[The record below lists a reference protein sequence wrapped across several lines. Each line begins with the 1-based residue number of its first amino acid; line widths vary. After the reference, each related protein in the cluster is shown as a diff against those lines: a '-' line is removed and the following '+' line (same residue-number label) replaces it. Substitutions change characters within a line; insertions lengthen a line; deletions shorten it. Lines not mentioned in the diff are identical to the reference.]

1 MQRNE
6 QLKLARNLGAEHFAR
21 GGRCTPVTDRN
32 VLALLE
38 GRALGVTPEGEAPTV
53 LILKA
58 WSDGWTVANLKAVA

>member
-1 MQRNE
+1 MKRNE
-6 QLKLARNLGAEHFAR
+6 QLELARNLGAAHFAA
-21 GGRCTPVTDRN
+21 GGRCTPVSDRK

-58 WSDGWTVANLKAVA
+58 WSDGWTVANLRGAA

>member
-6 QLKLARNLGAEHFAR
+6 QLKAARVLGAEFFGQ
-21 GGRCTPVTDRN
+21 GGRCVPAADRK

-38 GRALGVTPEGEAPTV
+38 GRGLGVTPEGEAPTV

-58 WSDGWTVANLKAVA
+58 WADGWTMANLGAA